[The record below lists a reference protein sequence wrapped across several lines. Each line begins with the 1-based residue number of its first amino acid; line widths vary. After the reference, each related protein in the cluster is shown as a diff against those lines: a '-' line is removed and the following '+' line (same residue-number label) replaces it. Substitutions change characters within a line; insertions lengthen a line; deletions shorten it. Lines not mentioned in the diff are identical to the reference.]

1 MTVKKAL
8 VTSSI
13 PELLQQWS
21 HLSDSSTRDTIIAIG
36 NFDGVHLGHQRV
48 LNHACEVA
56 RQQPAPQKT
65 KTIVITFDPP
75 AKVLF
80 HGQKYLTDRAE
91 KIALL
96 QTFAVDA
103 IVMIPFTQAYAQ
115 TDKQVFI
122 DELHALRPSHI
133 IVGEDF
139 RFGHKRQ
146 GGLDDLSHV
155 ADYLEVVGMYSLEDE
170 TVKSSHIRRLLEDGQ
185 VADATRFLGRRY
197 SARGVVIEGDK
208 RGRTLGYPTAN
219 LAIPP
224 EKALPQGVFAAW
236 VDIAEGRFMGMVN
249 VGQRPTFKTKPP
261 ALEVNLFDV
270 NLDLYGREV
279 VVHFVAFVRSQR
291 AFSGIDT
298 LKAQLVADEDAIRAI
313 LTKS

>member
-1 MTVKKAL
+1 MTV

-13 PELLQQWS
+13 PELLQQWPELANS
-21 HLSDSSTRDTIIAIG
+21 TTRDTILAIG

-56 RQQPAPQKT
+56 NQQPSSQR

-91 KIALL
+91 KVELL
-96 QTFAVDA
+96 KRFGFAAV
-103 IVMIPFTQAYAQ
+103 VVIPFTHAYAQ
-115 TDKQVFI
+115 TDKQMFV
-122 DELHALRPSHI
+122 DELHTLRPSNI

-155 ADYLEVVGMYSLEDE
+155 TEYLEVVGMYSLEQQP
-170 TVKSSHIRRLLEDGQ
+170 VKSSYIRSLLDAGQ
-185 VADATRFLGRRY
+185 VREAKRFLGRSY
-197 SARGVVIEGDK
+197 SARGLVIEGDR
-208 RGRTLGYPTAN
+208 RGRTIGYPTAN
-219 LAIPP
+219 LRIPT
-224 EKALPQGVFAAW
+224 EKALPRGVFAVYAD
-236 VDIAEGRFMGMVN
+236 VPQGRTMGMAN
-249 VGQRPTFKTKPP
+249 VGRRPSFDSEPP

-270 NLDLYGREV
+270 DVDLYDHEV
-279 VVHFVAFVRSQR
+279 TVHFEAHLRGQR
-291 AFSGIDT
+291 TFAGLDD
-298 LKAQLVADEDAIRAI
+298 LKNQLAADARAARDI